1 MFDNVFLRAMGFA
14 LLLALGGFSQS
25 ASAAFELLCVGEGN
39 DEGQNWDA
47 GCDWSEIDAAIGPG
61 RYISNA
67 DLEDSRLGRAN
78 LPANDDPFIQV
89 NSPSSGGSSF
99 TITLAGE
106 AQVIVEKF
114 STFYSVYVSTP
125 YAMPA
130 GEYTLQRATIAEI
143 ELGTGLDDFDGL
155 GAGRCSRSPGN
166 CSAGTSHVTAYVPIP
181 AAAWLFGSAL
191 IGLIA
196 VARRR
201 VAVA

>member
-25 ASAAFELLCVGEGN
+25 ASAAFELLCVGVGN

-47 GCDWSEIDAAIGPG
+47 DCDWSEIDAEIGPG
-61 RYISNA
+61 RYTSNA

-78 LPANDDPFIQV
+78 LPANDDPFIKV
-89 NSPSSGGSSF
+89 NSPSSGGDGSSF

-114 STFYSVYVSTP
+114 GRFYSVYVSTP
-125 YAMPA
+125 YAEPA
-130 GEYTLQRATIAEI
+130 GTYTIARATIADI
-143 ELGTGLDDFDGL
+143 EYYTGLSCDAQGV
-155 GAGRCSRSPGN
+155 N
-166 CSAGTSHVTAYVPIP
+166 CTAGTSHVTAYVPIP